1 MEFIIASD
9 VSGGYMAL
17 PDGNGEGRWVAAS
30 LAELAAVAPVIY
42 WDEVGQAIKLDG
54 NGEEAALDGNSLTL
68 AEYLEGMGA
77 VDEEDERGRA
87 LWLAGNRALALG
99 IGIIDAT
106 DSLRVWA
113 ED

>member
-1 MEFIIASD
+1 MAKEKEMEFIIASD

-54 NGEEAALDGNSLTL
+54 NGEEAVRYGGHDFTAEEADDAVQRL
-68 AEYLEGMGA
+68 AA
-77 VDEEDERGRA
+77 
-87 LWLAGNRALALG
+87 
-99 IGIIDAT
+99 IITAAQKSQSRPRPT
-106 DSLRVWA
+106 PWSSHTPSTS
-113 ED
+113 